1 MTNMYYQDREELEKW
16 AQIIEKATAE
26 GKFKNAANVTPS
38 PKTSEESFF
47 GLQNT
52 HPTDR
57 PTDQDVKYWNQVTK
71 KAENPSVLNEAI
83 DPKLVKTW
91 RRMVGL
97 STKED
102 VVVESTEDVA
112 NVAKS
117 IAQTPNPIRQN
128 TVGMDQA
135 LEPGSL
141 GLTFSEE
148 DIKNL
153 DALKIQL
160 YEMEC
165 KLNDFEGRGQNAS
178 KFEKQIQALKAKID
192 ELSTA
197 MTQSFPYSISPQGD

>member
-1 MTNMYYQDREELEKW
+1 MYYEDREQLEKW
-16 AQIIEKATAE
+16 AQIIEKATAD
-26 GKFKNAANVTPS
+26 GKFKNAAGATPS

-57 PTDQDVKYWNQVTK
+57 PSAEDVKYWNQVSK
-71 KAENPSVLNEAI
+71 KSENPSVLNESI
-83 DPKLVKTW
+83 DPKMAREW
-91 RRMVGL
+91 RRHCGL
-97 STKED
+97 STAADKKI
-102 VVVESTEDVA
+102 VESNEDVA

-117 IAQTPNPIRQN
+117 IAQSPNPIRTN
-128 TVGMDQA
+128 TVGQDQA
-135 LEPGSL
+135 LEPGPL

-192 ELSTA
+192 DLSTA
-197 MTQSFPYSISPQGD
+197 MTQSFPYSISSQGD

>member
-1 MTNMYYQDREELEKW
+1 MYYQDREELEKW
-16 AQIIEKATAE
+16 AQIIEKATAD

-52 HPTDR
+52 HPTDK
-57 PTDQDVKYWNQVTK
+57 PAEQDVKYWNQVTK

-83 DPKLVKTW
+83 DPKLVKEW

-97 STKED
+97 STKD
-102 VVVESTEDVA
+102 IVESTEDVA

-128 TVGMDQA
+128 TVGMDQS

-160 YEMEC
+160 HEMEC
-165 KLNDFEGRGQNAS
+165 KLNAFESRGENAS
-178 KFEKQIQALKAKID
+178 KFEKQIQVLKGKID
-192 ELSTA
+192 ALSTA

>member
-1 MTNMYYQDREELEKW
+1 MYYEDREQLEKW
-16 AQIIEKATAE
+16 AQIIEKATAD

-47 GLQNT
+47 GLHNT

-57 PTDQDVKYWNQVTK
+57 PSAEDVKYWNQVSK

-83 DPKLVKTW
+83 DPNLAKEW
-91 RRMVGL
+91 RRQCGL
-97 STKED
+97 STPTDK

-112 NVAKS
+112 NVAKA
-117 IAQTPNPIRQN
+117 IAQTANPIRQH
-128 TVGMDQA
+128 TAGKDQA
-135 LEPGSL
+135 LEPGPL

-165 KLNDFEGRGQNAS
+165 KLNAFESRGANAS
-178 KFEKQIQALKAKID
+178 KFEKQIQSLKEKID
-192 ELSTA
+192 ALSTA